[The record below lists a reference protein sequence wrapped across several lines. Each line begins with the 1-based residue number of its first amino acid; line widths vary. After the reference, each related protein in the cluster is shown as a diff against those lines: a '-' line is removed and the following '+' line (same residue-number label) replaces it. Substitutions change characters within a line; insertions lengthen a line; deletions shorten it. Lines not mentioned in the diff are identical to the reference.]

1 MNQVCQSFYFFFC
14 PFFLSFFPQEASFKL
29 VVNSFVKRL
38 ENTRVKNLLAPIKVK
53 GFLNC
58 IVVIE
63 VATTREACFALHQQV
78 FMTQTE
84 ILLRMWV
91 K

>member
-1 MNQVCQSFYFFFC
+1 MNQVCQSFYFFFFVL
-14 PFFLSFFPQEASFKL
+14 PSFLFFPQEASFKL

-58 IVVIE
+58 IVAIE
-63 VATTREACFALHQQV
+63 VATRERSVLCTSPAGFYDAD
-78 FMTQTE
+78 
-84 ILLRMWV
+84 
-91 K
+91 